1 MISFGLTAAQ
11 KKLFAALLQSHHRI
25 EVHLTLMDLDHN
37 ERTDISPRLVDGQ
50 VTFDADADVTRSLDL
65 DLFDPTGS
73 LHIDSKSPD
82 DGAMFADRMIRVR
95 YTIVN
100 PLGTARYT
108 VPIFTGPIISLE
120 RNDAVLHVEA
130 HGKESLSAATVW
142 SSKTYKKGA
151 RVTTT
156 IRDILVAMIG
166 ENKYNLPSLDNKLPR
181 NVSVGPVTDKDGNRV
196 DDTKSPWKVAK
207 DLASSIGYQ
216 LFYDGNGEAQ
226 MRKKPTSPMWTMRQ
240 DAGGCMKS
248 KPTVGFDTTDIINC
262 VEVFGKMPEKTTGK
276 TAKKQPH
283 YRLVAPK
290 AHPLSPWSLGRSGG
304 PRYLP
309 LEVNDE
315 TVLTDADAQARAKDE
330 LNHGMLSSLT
340 VSYDTLPI
348 VHLEEL
354 DVVRLNT
361 TKYTM
366 DHLMKQFAIPL
377 TAGGRMTV
385 GYVKN
390 VKTRASVNKQLH
402 LKLRRAAK

>member
-1 MISFGLTAAQ
+1 MIGFGLTGAQ
-11 KKLFAALLQSHHRI
+11 KLLFAALLQSHHRI
-25 EVHLTLMDLDHN
+25 EIHLTLMDLDHN
-37 ERTDISPRLVDGQ
+37 EKTDITTRLVDGQ

-73 LHIDSKSPD
+73 LHLDSKSPD
-82 DGAMFADRMIRVR
+82 DGAMFADRMIRIR

-100 PLGTARYT
+100 PLGTQRYT
-108 VPIFTGPIISLE
+108 VPIFTGPITSLE
-120 RNDAVLHVEA
+120 RNDAVVHVEA
-130 HGKESLSAATVW
+130 QGKESLSSATVW

-151 RVTTT
+151 RVTTS
-156 IRDILVAMIG
+156 IKDILVSMVG
-166 ENKYNLPSLDNKLPR
+166 ENKYNLPDLDNKLPR
-181 NVSVGPVTDKDGNRV
+181 NVSVGPVTDKDGNV
-196 DDTKSPWKVAK
+196 TSDDKSPWKAAK

-226 MRKKPTSPMWTMRQ
+226 MRKKQTAPMFTMRQ

-248 KPTVGFDTTDIINC
+248 KPTIGFDTTKIINC
-262 VEVFGKMPEKTTGK
+262 VEVFGKAPEKTTGS
-276 TAKKQPH
+276 TSKKQPH

-309 LEVNDE
+309 LIINDE
-315 TVLTDADAQARAKDE
+315 TILTDADAQARAKDE
-330 LNHGMLSSLT
+330 LAHGMLASLS

-361 TKYTM
+361 VKYTT

-377 TAGGRMTV
+377 TAGGTMTV

-390 VKTRASVNKQLH
+390 VKTKATVNKQIQKALS
-402 LKLRRAAK
+402 RAAR

>member
-1 MISFGLTAAQ
+1 MINLNVTGAQ
-11 KKLFAALLQSHHRI
+11 KILFAALLQAHHSI

-37 ERTDISPRLVDGQ
+37 EKTDISSRLVDGQ
-50 VTFDADADVTRSLDL
+50 VTFDADADVTRGLDL

-100 PLGTARYT
+100 PLGTLRFT
-108 VPIFTGPIISLE
+108 VPIFTGPIVSLE
-120 RNDAVLHVEA
+120 RNDSVVRVEA
-130 HGKESLSAATVW
+130 QGKESLSATTVW

-156 IRDILVAMIG
+156 IKDILVSMVG
-166 ENKYNLPSLDNKLPR
+166 ENKYNLPDLDNKLPR
-181 NVSVGPVTDKDGNRV
+181 NVSVGPVTDKDGNV
-196 DDTKSPWKVAK
+196 KDDDKSPWKVAK

-226 MRKKPTSPMWTMRQ
+226 MRKKQTSPIFTARQ
-240 DAGGCMKS
+240 DAGGCIKS
-248 KPTVGFDTTDIINC
+248 KPTIGFDTTKLVNA
-262 VEVFGKMPEKTTGK
+262 VEVFGKAAEKSTG
-276 TAKKQPH
+276 KKQPH

-309 LEVNDE
+309 LVINDE
-315 TVLTDADAQARAKDE
+315 TILTDADAQARAKDE
-330 LNHGMLSSLT
+330 LAHGMLASLT
-340 VSYDTLPI
+340 VSYDVIPLI
-348 VHLEEL
+348 HLEEL

-361 TKYTM
+361 TKYTT

-377 TAGGRMTV
+377 TAGGTMTV

-390 VKTRASVNKQLH
+390 VKTKASVNKQIQKALG
-402 LKLRRAAK
+402 KAAR